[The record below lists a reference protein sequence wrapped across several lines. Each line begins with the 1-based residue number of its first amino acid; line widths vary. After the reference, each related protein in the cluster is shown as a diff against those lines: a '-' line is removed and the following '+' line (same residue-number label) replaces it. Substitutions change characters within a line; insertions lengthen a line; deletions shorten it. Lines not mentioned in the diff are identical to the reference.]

1 MTYGPMRAMRTPCR
15 LAAPDVARAGRTARG
30 ERRGGE
36 RGGGAIAGPRRPPLE
51 EIVSTLRTGAP
62 LSESSLV
69 VGRSSQ

>member
-36 RGGGAIAGPRRPPLE
+36 RGWGGRHTVINEEKLNIAD
-51 EIVSTLRTGAP
+51 I
-62 LSESSLV
+62 LV
-69 VGRSSQ
+69 L